1 MIVGGTMSNLI
12 WFVPVDY
19 VFKGIAS
26 LQIWLMGQNA
36 MTIVNAIVEHAHKAN
51 TQRIHGLLV
60 PVKWYAAKGMKR
72 FQLQVHTK
80 IRKSARV

>member
-1 MIVGGTMSNLI
+1 
-12 WFVPVDY
+12 
-19 VFKGIAS
+19 
-26 LQIWLMGQNA
+26 